1 VITDP
6 LHQPDG
12 ATTVLEDLDVDPR
25 SLTDEEREAWHRAQ
39 EESERAWLDTHIR
52 ALRPA
57 YTFAA

>member
-1 VITDP
+1 M
-6 LHQPDG
+6 
-12 ATTVLEDLDVDPR
+12 LEDLDVDPR